1 MNLVNK
7 FLDEVLIFNL
17 KKYEDNRGFFLEK
30 YHQHRYS
37 TYGINME
44 FVQDSQSRSLK
55 NVLRGLHLTI
65 NKPQS
70 QLMTVVRGKV
80 FDVVVDIR
88 KNSKTFGKYKGFIL
102 SDEGPQQIL
111 IPHGFAHGF
120 CVLSEYADLVYKTTK
135 LYDSDDE
142 YGIVWNDSDIGID
155 WPIDNPIISN
165 RDLNHGSLNDYLNLI
180 NE

>member
-1 MNLVNK
+1 MVC
-7 FLDEVLIFNL
+7 
-17 KKYEDNRGFFLEK
+17 
-30 YHQHRYS
+30 S
-37 TYGINME
+37 W
-44 FVQDSQSRSLK
+44 
-55 NVLRGLHLTI
+55 
-65 NKPQS
+65 
-70 QLMTVVRGKV
+70 
-80 FDVVVDIR
+80 
-88 KNSKTFGKYKGFIL
+88 
-102 SDEGPQQIL
+102 
-111 IPHGFAHGF
+111 F